1 MMKINHFGY
10 VLSTL
15 AVFVGLVIPTPT
27 FAQTISQEP
36 RGNLYVYLLLDEDG
50 DGEGDR
56 GVGDFI
62 NVEVFGPL
70 GADGG
75 AQEYNDDTKLS
86 EAIFNQ
92 LPFGNYFISA
102 YLRTN
107 FFDWK
112 CEAGWKIDELVE
124 RVLIDCEKTGL
135 RLFGLFIPMM
145 IHSPFNA
152 QVAVDG
158 QDRLYLPQVGTD

>member
-27 FAQTISQEP
+27 FAQTLPQQEKAIMH
-36 RGNLYVYLLLDEDG
+36 VYLLLDTDD

-56 GVGDFI
+56 GTGGQI
-62 NVEVFGPL
+62 NVELFGPL
-70 GADGG
+70 GGPAV
-75 AQEYNDDTKLS
+75 EYNDDTSPVS
-86 EAIFNQ
+86 EAVFPDI
-92 LPFGNYFISA
+92 PYGNYFVSA
-102 YLRTN
+102 YPRYALY
-107 FFDWK
+107 DWK
-112 CEAGWKIDELVE
+112 CEAGKQVDEPVE
-124 RVLIDCEKTGL
+124 RVLIDCERTGL
-135 RLFGLFIPMM
+135 KLFGMFIPMM